1 MPRDTTNLNDIQRRE
16 KSFDWA
22 ASNRDATAGSV
33 TAHFGDVA
41 SALETFITGSE
52 ALVGCVAWLT
62 SPRMIAALSGRPVA
76 LVVTKEWWL
85 RSTNRTAL
93 SVRRRE
99 LYATLTGGLAAEDF
113 PAPLSGLGGRI
124 DPVRAMGHNPRA
136 RSAAHPLMHSK
147 FLVRLVSGRP
157 VAVWTGSFNLS
168 KSAESNIENAVEIH
182 DPAIAAAYLAEFARV
197 EALSEPLDFAAG
209 RIAPTW
215 VGKPLPATAARKAP
229 RKQRPRKKKR
239 AAKKPVATGRTR
251 RLTAK

>member
-1 MPRDTTNLNDIQRRE
+1 MPRDTTNLNDVRRPG
-16 KSFDWA
+16 KAFDWA
-22 ASNRDATAGSV
+22 ARDRGTASGPV

-41 SALETFITGSE
+41 SALENFITGSE

-62 SPRMIAALSGRPVA
+62 SPRMIAALAARPVA

-93 SVRRRE
+93 SARRRA

-113 PAPLSGLGGRI
+113 PVPLDGFGGTI
-124 DPVRAMGHNPRA
+124 DAIRAMGHNPRA

-197 EALSEPLDFAAG
+197 EALSEPIDFAAG

-215 VGKPLPATAARKAP
+215 AGKPLPAPAARKSPAK
-229 RKQRPRKKKR
+229 RKPRKKKR
-239 AAKKPVATGRTR
+239 AAKKPVAKARTGRTA
-251 RLTAK
+251 AK